1 VKWIEDAPRHLFFTG
16 KGGVGKTSL
25 AAATAVTLADQGR
38 RVLLVS
44 TDPASNLDDVLGVA
58 LGRKP
63 RPVPA
68 VDGLEALNIDPEEA
82 ARAYR
87 DRIVGPVRGVLPDET
102 VAGIEEQLSG
112 ACTVEVAAFDEFTML
127 LGGDGAAR
135 GFDHVVFDTAPTGH
149 TLRLLRLPAA
159 WSEFLDTNERGASCL
174 GPASGLK
181 MQHDRYA
188 DSVRALSDR
197 ERTLLVL
204 VTRPETEALNEAARS
219 NRELAEAGLRNQH
232 LVVNGVFEAS
242 DRTDPLAVGLEEGG
256 RRALAGMPEALR
268 AVPASSIPLR
278 GENIVGLPAV
288 RRMLQPM
295 DGPNHA
301 ADAVDAGAAPATAA
315 GDELAI
321 PPSVE
326 SLDTLVDELAE
337 RAHGLVM
344 VMGKGG
350 VGKTSVA
357 AAMAVELASRGV
369 AVHLTTTDPA
379 AHVADVVGQVEG
391 PLRVT
396 RIDPE
401 AEVEAYRARIL
412 ARAGKDLDE
421 EGRAL
426 LEEDLRS
433 PCTEEVAVFHAFS
446 KVVSGARREL
456 VIMDTAPTGHTLLL
470 LDAAGSY
477 HREIMRNAG
486 DRQGAVTTPLMRL
499 RDPDYTRVL
508 LVTLAETTPVLEA
521 SALAE
526 DLARAGIEPYGWVV
540 NNSLAA
546 ARPSDPLLRR
556 RATEEVLQIERVAAE
571 LAERTYVVPRLEQ
584 EPRGVGGLRTMI
596 ERSVGASLSRA

>member
-1 VKWIEDAPRHLFFTG
+1 MKWIDEAPRHLFFTG

-25 AAATAVTLADQGR
+25 AAATAVRLADAGR

-44 TDPASNLDDVLGVA
+44 TDPASNLDDVLGTP
-58 LGRKP
+58 LGREP
-63 RPVPA
+63 TAVAGVP
-68 VDGLEALNIDPEEA
+68 GLEALNIDPEA
-82 ARAYR
+82 AAQAYR
-87 DRIVGPVRGVLPDET
+87 DRVVGPVRGVLPDET

-127 LGGDGAAR
+127 LAGDGAAR

-159 WSEFLDTNERGASCL
+159 WSEFLATNERGASCL

-181 MQHDRYA
+181 MQQERY
-188 DSVRALSDR
+188 SETVRALSDGS
-197 ERTLLVL
+197 RTLLVL
-204 VTRPETEALNEAARS
+204 VTRPEAGALNEAARS
-219 NRELAEAGLRNQH
+219 SAELAEAGLRNRH
-232 LVVNGVFEAS
+232 LVVNGVFEAM
-242 DRTDPLAVGLEEGG
+242 DRTDALAVGLEEAG
-256 RRALAGMPEALR
+256 RRALEAMPRALR
-268 AVPASSIPLR
+268 TVPSSSVPLR
-278 GENIVGLPAV
+278 GENIVGLEAV
-288 RRMLQPM
+288 RRLLVSS
-295 DGPNHA
+295 
-301 ADAVDAGAAPATAA
+301 ADDLAAPPGATDLPALPAAA
-315 GDELAI
+315 G
-321 PPSVE
+321 
-326 SLDTLVDELAE
+326 SLDTLVSELAE
-337 RAHGLVM
+337 RERGLVM

-357 AAMAVELASRGV
+357 GALAVELASRGV

-379 AHVADVVGQVEG
+379 AHVAEVVGETGG
-391 PLRVT
+391 PIRVT

-401 AEVEAYRARIL
+401 AEVQAYRAKVL
-412 ARAGKDLDE
+412 TRAGKDLDD

-486 DRQGAVTTPLMRL
+486 DRPGAITTPLMRL
-499 RDPDYTRVL
+499 RDPDYTRIL

-521 SALAE
+521 RALAD
-526 DLARAGIEPYGWVV
+526 DLGRAGIEPYGWVV

-546 ARPSDPLLRR
+546 AGTTDPLLRR
-556 RATEEVLQIERVAAE
+556 RAAEEIEQIRRVADE
-571 LAERTYVVPRLEQ
+571 LAERTYVVPRLVE
-584 EPRGVGGLRTMI
+584 EPRGAAGLRAMVAGSAATTG
-596 ERSVGASLSRA
+596 SAA